1 MSISKKEREKKMETL
16 VLIVV
21 GRKYKVYRERK
32 YPNGYSRQLVAT
44 FKSSYAAEL
53 FMNTY
58 VMWGG
63 WRGGKKFLQSFQYH

>member
-1 MSISKKEREKKMETL
+1 METL

-32 YPNGYSRQLVAT
+32 YPNGYSRRLVGT

-53 FMNTY
+53 FMHSY
-58 VMWGG
+58 SM
-63 WRGGKKFLQSFQYH
+63 